1 MKIEIRFNVDIK
13 GNNSYIVEDLLG
25 QVDDQIVGV
34 MMEALID
41 NLNVEGYIFDGDT
54 ISSTVMERLT

>member
-54 ISSTVMERLT
+54 ISSNVKYD

>member
-54 ISSTVMERLT
+54 ISSTVKVP